1 MGRELSLIIP
11 TLNEKDNIQPLLK
24 LLDET
29 LSDIDWDVTFVD
41 DDSKDGTIELIKELS
56 AENIHIHFIHRI
68 GKRGLSSA
76 CIEGLLTR
84 SAPYLAIMDSDMQ
97 HDEKLL
103 PAMLKC
109 IKEENLDLVNGSRY
123 LEGGGTTDWS
133 AGRKWMSQSATKINK
148 FVLKSHV
155 TDPMSGF
162 FMLRRSFFDSIV
174 RNLSGVGFKILVDI
188 LASSGGKLKLK
199 ELPYQFKT
207 RIHGD
212 SKLDF
217 MVLFEYGVL
226 LAEKTFGDFLPVRF
240 VLFLLVGALGAIF
253 HLVLLACF
261 YKSYGLDLL
270 AAQIVTTSIVMLINY
285 LLNNSFTYRDR
296 RLHGTAFIIG
306 LILFC
311 LACSIGMIANII
323 IVKFLYEQNIQ
334 WWLSGLLGA
343 IIGGV
348 WNYAITSTFVWG
360 KLIMK
365 IHPKK
370 I

>member
-1 MGRELSLIIP
+1 MAKELSLIIP

-24 LLDET
+24 LLDDT
-29 LSDIDWDVTFVD
+29 LSEIDWDVTFVD

-56 AENIHIHFIHRI
+56 SENNHIHFIHRI

-84 SAPYLAIMDSDMQ
+84 SSPYLAVMDSDMQ

-109 IKEENLDLVNGSRY
+109 IKDENLDLVNGSRY

-133 AGRKWMSQSATKINK
+133 EGRKWMSRSATKINR
-148 FVLKSHV
+148 FVLKSDV

-174 RNLSGVGFKILVDI
+174 RKLSGVGFKILVDI
-188 LASSGGKLKLK
+188 LASADGKVKFK

-240 VLFLLVGALGAIF
+240 VLFLVVGALGALF
-253 HLVLLACF
+253 HLGILAIF
-261 YKSYGLDLL
+261 YKFYGFDIIYS
-270 AAQIVTTSIVMLINY
+270 QIVTTGIVMMINY
-285 LLNNSFTYRDR
+285 LLNNSFTYSDR
-296 RLHGTAFIIG
+296 RLRGMTFVIG

-311 LACSIGMIANII
+311 IACSVGMVANII
-323 IVKFLYEQNIQ
+323 IVKFLIEHHVQ

-365 IHPKK
+365 IQHKSN
-370 I
+370 